1 MSGNDGERGGGSAA
15 PDPLPAVTRK
25 RARYH
30 RPRLELFGALAD
42 LTRTIGRTGMND
54 MVMSKIRTGL

>member
-1 MSGNDGERGGGSAA
+1 MSDNGAVHGGGAA
-15 PDPLPAVTRK
+15 PDPLPAVTRE

-30 RPRLELFGALAD
+30 RPRLEFFGALAD

-54 MVMSKIRTGL
+54 MIMSKIRTGL